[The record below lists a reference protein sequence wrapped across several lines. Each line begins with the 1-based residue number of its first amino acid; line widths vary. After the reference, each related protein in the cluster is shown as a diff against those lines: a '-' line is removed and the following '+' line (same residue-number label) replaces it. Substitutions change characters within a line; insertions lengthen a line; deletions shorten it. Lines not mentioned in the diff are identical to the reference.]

1 MENGWSDK
9 DAEAAVARYAGQGV
23 NRDLALRTYTTRLL
37 GSEPRLVIHGGGNT
51 SVKTVMTDL
60 AGEEAEV
67 LCVKGSGWDMGSIE
81 PAGLP
86 AVRLAPLLKL
96 AARDALS
103 DEDMVNAQ
111 RCNLLDSTSPNPS
124 VETLLHAFL
133 PHKFIDHT
141 HSNAVLTLTDQPD
154 GDDLC
159 KEVYGE
165 SMGYVPYI
173 MPGFALAK
181 KAMQVYRDNPGVE
194 GLILLKH
201 GIFTFGETAEE
212 AYRRMI
218 DKVTLA
224 EQRIA
229 SAGRATLA
237 GVSLPKG
244 VGKARPKSLTPMRL
258 PERIAPVAE
267 VAPILRGL
275 AALDRKDADPLRW
288 VLDFR
293 AGPEILEFVNGQEVD
308 RYSQQGTATPD
319 HVIRTKPKPL
329 ITPPPAADRLDAF
342 AAGARV
348 AMEAYK
354 ADYHAYFAR
363 NNRNLAVPK
372 TELDPMPRVILVPG
386 LGLFGLGASKK
397 DAKVAADLAETNV
410 EVISAAEAMSAFQV
424 IPEPDIFE
432 IEYWSLEQAKLGK
445 GAEKPLARHV
455 TVVTGGASGI
465 GAACAAAF
473 RAEGAEVAV
482 LDLDGGAAEAV
493 AARVGGLG
501 IGCDVTDADAVR
513 GAFDRV
519 AAAFG
524 GVDIVVSNAGAA
536 WQGRIGEV
544 SDQVLRDSF
553 ELNFWAHQTVAR
565 SAVRIMTVQ
574 GTGGCLLFNASK
586 QAINPGPDFGPYGLP
601 KAAAL
606 ALMRQYAVDYGK
618 DGIRASAVNADR
630 IRSGLLTDEMVAS
643 RSKARGVSETDYMSG
658 NLLGREVTA
667 ADVAQAFVHL
677 ALDRKTTAAVLTV
690 DGGNIAAAVR

>member
-67 LCVKGSGWDMGSIE
+67 LCVKGSGWDMGTIE

-86 AVRLAPLLKL
+86 AVRLEPLLKL
-96 AARDALS
+96 AGRDALS

-181 KAMQVYRDNPGVE
+181 KAMEIYHDNPGVE

-229 SAGRATLA
+229 GAGRATLA

-275 AALDRKDADPLRW
+275 AALDREDGDSLRW

-455 TVVTGGASGI
+455 AVVTGGASGI

-493 AARVGGLG
+493 ATRVGGLG

-565 SAVRIMTVQ
+565 NAVRIMTVQ

-586 QAINPGPDFGPYGLP
+586 QAVNPGPDFGPYGLP

>member
-1 MENGWSDK
+1 
-9 DAEAAVARYAGQGV
+9 
-23 NRDLALRTYTTRLL
+23 
-37 GSEPRLVIHGGGNT
+37 
-51 SVKTVMTDL
+51 
-60 AGEEAEV
+60 
-67 LCVKGSGWDMGSIE
+67 
-81 PAGLP
+81 
-86 AVRLAPLLKL
+86 
-96 AARDALS
+96 
-103 DEDMVNAQ
+103 
-111 RCNLLDSTSPNPS
+111 
-124 VETLLHAFL
+124 
-133 PHKFIDHT
+133 
-141 HSNAVLTLTDQPD
+141 
-154 GDDLC
+154 
-159 KEVYGE
+159 
-165 SMGYVPYI
+165 MGYVPYI

-181 KAMQVYRDNPGVE
+181 KAMEIYRGNPDVE

-201 GIFTFGETAEE
+201 GIFTFGESAEE

-224 EQRIA
+224 EKRIA
-229 SAGRATLA
+229 GSGRASVA
-237 GVSLPKG
+237 GVSLARG
-244 VGKARPKSLTPMRL
+244 IGASRPKSLTPVSL
-258 PERIAPVAE
+258 PQRIASVSE
-267 VAPILRGL
+267 VAPFLRGL
-275 AALDRKDADPLRW
+275 AALDREDGDRLRW
-288 VLDFR
+288 ILDFR
-293 AGPEILEFVNGQEVD
+293 TGSEILEFVNGQDVY

-329 ITPPPAADRLDAF
+329 ITPPPGADRLDTF

-348 AMEAYK
+348 ALEAYE

-363 NNRNLAVPK
+363 NNPNQAVPK
-372 TELDPMPRVILVPG
+372 TELDPVPRLILVPG

-397 DAKVAADLAETNV
+397 DAKVAADLAVTNV
-410 EVISAAEAMSAFQV
+410 EVIVAAESMSAFQV

-455 TVVTGGASGI
+455 AVITGGASGI

-473 RAEGAEVAV
+473 RAQGAEVAV

-493 AARVGGLG
+493 AGKVGGLSF
-501 IGCDVTDADAVR
+501 GCDVTDAAAVR

-519 AAAFG
+519 AEAFG

-565 SAVRIMTVQ
+565 NAVRIMTAQ

-586 QAINPGPDFGPYGLP
+586 QAVNPGPDFGPYGLP

-606 ALMRQYAVDYGK
+606 ALMRQYAIDHGK

-643 RSKARGVSETDYMSG
+643 RSKARGVSERDYMAG
-658 NLLGREVTA
+658 NLLGVEVTA
-667 ADVAQAFVHL
+667 ADVARAFVHL

>member
-9 DAEAAVARYAGQGV
+9 DAEAAVARYAGRGV

-67 LCVKGSGWDMGSIE
+67 LCVKGSGWDMGTIE
-81 PAGLP
+81 PPGLP

-181 KAMQVYRDNPGVE
+181 KAMQVYRDNPDVE

-229 SAGRATLA
+229 VAGRATVA

-410 EVISAAEAMSAFQV
+410 EVIAAAEAMSAFRV

-455 TVVTGGASGI
+455 AVVTGGASGI

-553 ELNFWAHQTVAR
+553 ELNFWSHQTVAR
-565 SAVRIMTVQ
+565 SAVRIMTAQ

-586 QAINPGPDFGPYGLP
+586 QAVNPGPDFGPYGLP